1 MLGLA
6 QDLDVSAGTQ
16 SLFCVN
22 SKKIIVLFLTQN
34 LFKDFELEKSMLVVV
49 GGGLR
54 DM

>member
-6 QDLDVSAGTQ
+6 EDLDVSAGTQ
-16 SLFCVN
+16 RLFCVD

-34 LFKDFELEKSMLVVV
+34 LFKDFEGRKAWWW
-49 GGGLR
+49 GGVR